1 MQGLAAMTPAARHA
15 AAIDIID
22 RWLAGTAL
30 ERALTNW
37 ARKNRYAGSGDRLA
51 VRNMVFDVVRR
62 RRSTAAIGGAETGRA
77 MVIGLLHQAGI
88 DPATLFTGQGYAP
101 AALQPTERPAEI
113 GALPDPVRL
122 DFPDW
127 LQGRLVASLG
137 PDFPAV
143 MQALQ
148 HRAPTFLRVNA
159 KNGDRMSAIRM
170 LAADGITA
178 RVCDLAN
185 NALEVTDNERKIATS
200 RAYLSGLVELQDAAS
215 QAVIEL
221 LELPEGGRILDYC
234 SGGGGKALA
243 MAARTN
249 AGIFAHDINPARMR
263 DLPQRAERAGV
274 AIRQLAGRE
283 LAASGPFDLVLVDA
297 PCSGSGA
304 WRRSPGGKWGFQ
316 PDDLA
321 ALLQTQ
327 GQILRQAARLV
338 GANGRLGYVTCS
350 ILNDENT
357 DQIAGFLA
365 ANHGFQLEFQRQF
378 TPLDGGDGM
387 FAASLKR

>member
-1 MQGLAAMTPAARHA
+1 MTPAARHA
-15 AAIDIID
+15 AAIDVLD
-22 RWLAGTAL
+22 LWLAGTAL

-51 VRNMVFDVVRR
+51 VRNIVFDVARR
-62 RRSTAAIGGAETGRA
+62 RRSTAAAGGAETGRA
-77 MVIGLLHQAGI
+77 MVIGLLQQAGI
-88 DPATLFTGQGYAP
+88 DPTTLFTGQQYAP
-101 AALQPTERPAEI
+101 AALQPGEWPI
-113 GALPDPVRL
+113 DVGALPDPVRL

-127 LQGRLVASLG
+127 LEGRLVASLG
-137 PDFPAV
+137 PDFEAV

-148 HRAPTFLRVNA
+148 FRAPTFLRVNA
-159 KNGDRMSAIRM
+159 KKGDRMSAIRM

-200 RAYLSGLVELQDAAS
+200 KAYLYGLVELQDAAS
-215 QAVIEL
+215 QAVIEQL
-221 LELPEGGRILDYC
+221 DLPEKGRILDYC

-243 MAARTN
+243 MAAKTS
-249 AGIFAHDINPARMR
+249 AEIFAHDIDPDRMR
-263 DLPQRAERAGV
+263 NLPQRTERAGV
-274 AIRQLAGRE
+274 TIRPLASSE
-283 LAASGPFDLVLVDA
+283 LVASGPFDLVLVDA

-327 GQILRQAARLV
+327 TQILEQAAGLV
-338 GANGRLGYVTCS
+338 SANGRLGYVTCS
-350 ILNDENT
+350 ILNEENT
-357 DQIAGFLA
+357 DQISGFLA
-365 ANHGFQLEFQRQF
+365 ANHGFQLELQRQF
-378 TPLDGGDGM
+378 TSLDGGDGM
-387 FAASLKR
+387 FVASVKR